1 MFRTELFGMIRTVTI
16 GILVAS
22 TTNPATDEFQA
33 EPVPRVWRALLQKLR
48 RSEKRTSNRPRK
60 NSVDA
65 QNAVGIFPMA
75 PTSQESQDAQKG
87 RPARPQQAK
96 RRGGTTRTLCG
107 RSPLEWILANGE
119 YPLVLPSL

>member
-48 RSEKRTSNRPRK
+48 RSEKRPFWCAGLLRGYGIQISIDDAGCWRDNVFVKRLWRSVKTACALYKRQYLSVLGSFAGSSRHFTS
-60 NSVDA
+60 
-65 QNAVGIFPMA
+65 I
-75 PTSQESQDAQKG
+75 
-87 RPARPQQAK
+87 
-96 RRGGTTRTLCG
+96 TT
-107 RSPLEWILANGE
+107 
-119 YPLVLPSL
+119 PSR